1 MDCIDLLTTPVEDAY
16 APGFATSRSAC
27 PHSAR
32 AVRWGMRILVLGG
45 TVFLSRAVA
54 EAAVARGHD
63 VTCAARGVS
72 GTVPDGA
79 TLVPWDRADAVPAE
93 LTWAPFDAVVDVSR
107 IPSHVRRAVAAFPDA
122 HWTFVST
129 VNVYADTAT
138 VGGTPA
144 TLPLLDP
151 IETDEDPAPARTR
164 TAP

>member
-1 MDCIDLLTTPVEDAY
+1 LWSGPRARTALTRIYSGLRLPEIRHQQIPVVPGVAMRFGED
-16 APGFATSRSAC
+16 
-27 PHSAR
+27 
-32 AVRWGMRILVLGG
+32 MRILVLGG

-79 TLVPWDRADAVPAE
+79 ALVPWDRADAVPAE
-93 LTWAPFDAVVDVSR
+93 LTGAPFDAVVDVSR

-129 VNVYADTAT
+129 INA
-138 VGGTPA
+138 
-144 TLPLLDP
+144 
-151 IETDEDPAPARTR
+151 ARRRRCPCWTR
-164 TAP
+164 